1 MTTTNTTGGLRS
13 YTLTATLGQATNE
26 IRFLEPDDTEA
37 TWTAMFKVLNAAQKS
52 RLWAKG
58 EIVLAGPDGI
68 VRTMPAKADA

>member
-1 MTTTNTTGGLRS
+1 MTTTNTTEGLRS
-13 YTLTATLGQATNE
+13 YSLTATLGQATNVIWFE
-26 IRFLEPDDTEA
+26 EPDDTEA
-37 TWTAMFKVLNAAQKS
+37 TWTAMFRILNAAVES